1 MNDDSAI
8 RNMFHQ
14 LLPHYFA
21 LSGDLPADTKLAL
34 AVNRWPSIPIACMD
48 LAKMPK
54 DKRLCRDLSREL
66 THMQS
71 FGRPECPDT

>member
-1 MNDDSAI
+1 MNDNSAI
-8 RNMFHQ
+8 RDMFHR

-21 LSGDLPADTKLAL
+21 LSGDLPADIKLVL

-54 DKRLCRDLSREL
+54 DKRLSREL
-66 THMQS
+66 SSELVYMQS